1 MLLIVIVSGFSFF
14 AINFTNGI
22 ATDTAEISDLTII
35 SAVFAESDNTAKLV
49 KHTNMRGEAVFVL
62 PSTASALFE
71 RGYLISNDTLIQTSY
86 DLNKRWSHTP
96 TASGNLGSGI
106 SETIP
111 WYEFDLPQY
120 VKVGE
125 EFTINVPYTYVKYDT
140 NESDHPDDWEVDE
153 IIKYQKSNTYD
164 HDGTFF
170 SVGYNDNL
178 TWLNPSDEYSIHEW
192 YNSQWDKK
200 TFDITKNI
208 HYDIENLHN
217 IEVRFLLESEPTYPY
232 NKFDLKIGQPW
243 EIYYYMNYVGDGI
256 YQISTNQI
264 LPNWGPGEEPQPP
277 YPDRSIISMDEHP
290 GYIEEKDIIRDLDA
304 IAEELRDVDFD
315 WSYDGLFSSID
326 EHLRL
331 GYGNDTANN
340 FLEKYPEFVGK
351 FILPLLNWDIPQA
364 HAQSSFK
371 VVRGDVKIQESI
383 LFENPGVPLEI
394 CIYDENLTY
403 VNIII

>member
-264 LPNWGPGEEPQPP
+264 LPN
-277 YPDRSIISMDEHP
+277 
-290 GYIEEKDIIRDLDA
+290 
-304 IAEELRDVDFD
+304 
-315 WSYDGLFSSID
+315 
-326 EHLRL
+326 
-331 GYGNDTANN
+331 
-340 FLEKYPEFVGK
+340 
-351 FILPLLNWDIPQA
+351 
-364 HAQSSFK
+364 
-371 VVRGDVKIQESI
+371 
-383 LFENPGVPLEI
+383 
-394 CIYDENLTY
+394 
-403 VNIII
+403 

>member
-1 MLLIVIVSGFSFF
+1 
-14 AINFTNGI
+14 
-22 ATDTAEISDLTII
+22 
-35 SAVFAESDNTAKLV
+35 
-49 KHTNMRGEAVFVL
+49 
-62 PSTASALFE
+62 
-71 RGYLISNDTLIQTSY
+71 
-86 DLNKRWSHTP
+86 
-96 TASGNLGSGI
+96 
-106 SETIP
+106 
-111 WYEFDLPQY
+111 
-120 VKVGE
+120 
-125 EFTINVPYTYVKYDT
+125 
-140 NESDHPDDWEVDE
+140 
-153 IIKYQKSNTYD
+153 
-164 HDGTFF
+164 
-170 SVGYNDNL
+170 
-178 TWLNPSDEYSIHEW
+178 
-192 YNSQWDKK
+192 
-200 TFDITKNI
+200 
-208 HYDIENLHN
+208 
-217 IEVRFLLESEPTYPY
+217 
-232 NKFDLKIGQPW
+232 
-243 EIYYYMNYVGDGI
+243 
-256 YQISTNQI
+256 
-264 LPNWGPGEEPQPP
+264 
-277 YPDRSIISMDEHP
+277 MDEHP